1 MTWQPEPRGLFQLL
15 SLLRDAIRPNNRDQV
30 LVQQRLSLFNDTPDY
45 NSYLIYILVVMTQE
59 DNYTRAIAGLTL
71 KNNLLNHFNRI
82 PLTVLDHVKYISLQ
96 SLDSP
101 DPDATVRR
109 TIGSVI
115 TAIIVRGQVLNWPK
129 AIQDLAHHLESS
141 NPVAVEVNN
150 LK

>member
-1 MTWQPEPRGLFQLL
+1 
-15 SLLRDAIRPNNRDQV
+15 
-30 LVQQRLSLFNDTPDY
+30 
-45 NSYLIYILVVMTQE
+45 MTQE

-82 PLTVLDHVKYISLQ
+82 PLTVLDHVKYISLR

-115 TAIIVRGQVLNWPK
+115 TAIIVRGQVLNWPE
-129 AIQDLAHHLESS
+129 AIQVLAHHLESS
-141 NPVAVEVNN
+141 NPVAVEVNS